1 MISTQSLFLKSK
13 MIATCRK
20 ADTFPNEMRMKKAI
34 FAISIKRN
42 VTQNPTLT
50 KIALIKKKEAMT
62 ALRN

>member
-1 MISTQSLFLKSK
+1 